1 MPKLPVLK
9 PKQVLKK
16 FETFGFVIDRQ
27 SGSHLVLYNQKTK
40 RRAVIPLHVKDLPK
54 GTLSA
59 ILRESGISRDEF
71 LKCLRY

>member
-16 FETFGFVIDRQ
+16 FEKLGFVIDRQ
-27 SGSHLVLYNQKTK
+27 SGSHIILFHPVTK
-40 RRAVIPLHVKDLPK
+40 KRVVIPLHLADLKK

-59 ILRESGISRDEF
+59 ILRESGINRDEF
-71 LKCLRY
+71 LNT

>member
-16 FETFGFVIDRQ
+16 FEKLGFIIDRQ
-27 SGSHLVLYNQKTK
+27 SGSHLVLYHSKTK
-40 RRAVIPLHVKDLPK
+40 RRAVIPLHLTDLKK

-59 ILRESGISRDEF
+59 ILRESGVNRDEF
-71 LKCLRY
+71 LNA

>member
-16 FETFGFVIDRQ
+16 FESLGFVIDRQ
-27 SGSHLVLYNQKTK
+27 SGSHIVLFHPITE
-40 RRAVIPLHVKDLPK
+40 RRAVIPLHLTDLKK

-59 ILRESGISRDEF
+59 ILRESGVNKDEF
-71 LKCLRY
+71 INS

>member
-16 FETFGFVIDRQ
+16 FEKLGFLIDRQ
-27 SGSHLVLYNQKTK
+27 SGSHLILYHPKTK
-40 RRAVIPLHVKDLPK
+40 KRAVIPLHVTDLKK

-59 ILRESGISRDEF
+59 ILRESGIHKDEF
-71 LKCLRY
+71 LSA